1 MNGDFLGFSFDGI
14 HSSRLGITRVSDG
27 NRYNESLTPEIEDKI
42 ISVPGEDG
50 SYFFGS
56 LYRNKTITLS
66 IAFDSLNESQ
76 FRQLNKMLAIKRP
89 CKLILDER
97 PYKVY
102 TAKISAPPQLNYV
115 CFDEPKKKLVK
126 PRQGIRIINRDT
138 NPQWEKVTPYVYDGE
153 RERIYKGEG
162 TIEFTCI
169 QPYATEQIKMLDYYG
184 DFNFQPVWGSGVV
197 YRNNP
202 RTEGEAELRAAE
214 DDVPTKIINPDPEG
228 HGELVPNEEYITNP
242 KYHVINLDSSNSITI
257 YTNVQEWAEASGI
270 LPYEFYML
278 YGIDVVHEETVIEG
292 YNAYIPVYNAGDIDT
307 PFYLFLPYTDNGVP
321 KFTVN
326 ASIWLKKVTVNE
338 NAFKKIY
345 PNNGIYT
352 FTYSNEKWYYKT
364 EEIDLSKLGITYTG
378 QLNLEKTNS
387 ITVLVQ
393 NTIEAG
399 SLNADTGD
407 WIDINVGN
415 QVLRIN
421 PFQSETTLDK
431 ENGVIINTKN
441 HLIEGVFYD
450 YGTSSW
456 RTTGNIYNE
465 YIAAGDFVKIKNN
478 DWSMF
483 DTYDGTSSQA
493 VYLNCRTAMGAKIHY
508 NYLYY

>member
-56 LYRNKTITLS
+56 LYRNKPITLS

-89 CKLILDER
+89 CKLIFDER

-115 CFDEPKKKLVK
+115 CFDEPKKKLVE

-138 NPQWEKVTPYVYDGE
+138 NPQWEEVTPYVYDGE

-184 DFNFQPVWGSGVV
+184 DFNFQPVWGNGVI

-214 DDVPTKIINPDPEG
+214 DNVPTKIINPDPEG
-228 HGELVPNEEYITNP
+228 HGELVPNEEYVTNP
-242 KYHVINLDSSNSITI
+242 KYHVINLDSSNSITV

-270 LPYEFYML
+270 LPYEFYTK
-278 YGIDVVHEETVIEG
+278 YGIDVVHEVTTIDG

-307 PFYLFLPYTDNGVP
+307 PFYLFLPYNDNG
-321 KFTVN
+321 
-326 ASIWLKKVTVNE
+326 E
-338 NAFKKIY
+338 
-345 PNNGIYT
+345 
-352 FTYSNEKWYYKT
+352 
-364 EEIDLSKLGITYTG
+364 
-378 QLNLEKTNS
+378 
-387 ITVLVQ
+387 
-393 NTIEAG
+393 
-399 SLNADTGD
+399 
-407 WIDINVGN
+407 
-415 QVLRIN
+415 IN
-421 PFQSETTLDK
+421 PDKGNHISINLGNNLLLLNPFKTLMENSESGELNLDK
-431 ENGVIINTKN
+431 ENGVMINTKN

-450 YGTSSW
+450 YRTSSW
-456 RTTGNIYNE
+456 RITGNIYNE

-483 DTYDGTSSQA
+483 DTYDSTSSQA
-493 VYLNCRTAMGAKIHY
+493 IYLNCETAMGAKIHY

>member
-1 MNGDFLGFSFDGI
+1 MNGDFLGFSFDSI

-56 LYRNKTITLS
+56 LYRNKPITLS

-89 CKLILDER
+89 CKLILDEK

-102 TAKISAPPQLNYV
+102 TAKISTPPQLNYI

-138 NPQWEKVTPYVYDGE
+138 NPQWEEVTPYVYDGE

-184 DFNFQPVWGSGVV
+184 DFNFQPVWGNGVV

-202 RTEGEAELRAAE
+202 RTEGEAKARAEA
-214 DDVPTKIINPDPEG
+214 DGVPTEADDPRYEPGSG
-228 HGELVPNEEYITNP
+228 HTVPSEEFTTNP
-242 KYHVINLDSSNSITI
+242 KYHVINLDSSNSITV

-270 LPYEFYML
+270 LPYEFYTL
-278 YGIDVVHEETVIEG
+278 YGIDVVHEETAIEG

-307 PFYLFLPYTDNGVP
+307 PFYLFLPYNDNG
-321 KFTVN
+321 
-326 ASIWLKKVTVNE
+326 E
-338 NAFKKIY
+338 
-345 PNNGIYT
+345 
-352 FTYSNEKWYYKT
+352 
-364 EEIDLSKLGITYTG
+364 
-378 QLNLEKTNS
+378 
-387 ITVLVQ
+387 
-393 NTIEAG
+393 
-399 SLNADTGD
+399 
-407 WIDINVGN
+407 
-415 QVLRIN
+415 IN
-421 PFQSETTLDK
+421 PDKGKHVSINLGNNLLLLNPFKTLMESSKSGELNLDK
-431 ENGVIINTKN
+431 ENGVMINTKN

-493 VYLNCRTAMGAKIHY
+493 IYLNCETAMGAKIHY